1 MWIRKTVFQKFY
13 GLWKERTMIQRVT
26 MGYNKWQLVVQWV
39 AVSGTTA
46 GYSKWKRMTTSGHFV

>member
-1 MWIRKTVFQKFY
+1 MWMRKTVFKNND

-39 AVSGTTA
+39 GMSGTTA
-46 GYSKWKRMTTSGHFV
+46 GYSEWQRMTTSGHFV